1 MFGVGGKK
9 HGDILIDYSGFIEKY
24 YIVEEVSVERSH
36 LRCEGCYFKPGY
48 CCFIPNSGTSCN
60 IDRSRFGR
68 CNASR
73 EPYQGHLIFK
83 RISLEYMNDELR
95 IKVPKG
101 FVIDTENSNLNDG
114 IIKFKSV
121 FPSFSE
127 IIDFLNKESLTIVSS
142 AHSPS
147 IKVTNIAK
155 LKDIATYFNYRRE
168 YGLEK
173 YYIVKKDS
181 DYSVIDDFR
190 TGTPGFRNK
199 EDALLVIE
207 HFKDILDE
215 IFK

>member
-9 HGDILIDYSGFIEKY
+9 HGDILIDYSGSIEKY
-24 YIVEEVSVERSH
+24 YIVEEVSVGRDY
-36 LRCEGCYFKPGY
+36 LRCKGCCFKPRFCY
-48 CCFIPNSGTSCN
+48 FIPNSGTSCD

-83 RISLEYMNDELR
+83 RIDLEYMNDELR

-101 FVIDTENSNLNDG
+101 FVIDAENSNLNDG

-127 IIDFLNKESLTIVSS
+127 IIDFLNKESLEIVSS

-155 LKDIATYFNYRRE
+155 LEDIATYFNYRRG
-168 YGLEK
+168 YGPEK

-181 DYSVIDDFR
+181 DYSVIYDFR
-190 TGTPGFRNK
+190 TGTPGFYSK